1 MAIFCLTIFV
11 FVSFLFSLSGK
22 YAVKYSGQPLLNK
35 FTIGGIILF
44 SLWVGLRYNPD
55 IDPDFLN
62 YWYVAQYGDGF
73 YEYDRFEIIP
83 RLLADINLWLGWGPS
98 GWFIMMGALLA
109 YFTIF
114 AAHRLNPRYI
124 APAFVGMV
132 LIYLSFDMNVMRQGV
147 ALSVFLCALTYIKD
161 RNWKMYL
168 LFMAI
173 AFGFHRSSIIWSP
186 VYLLTYI
193 SWAERVKWKYFL
205 FLGGMFFAMSF
216 LVILIQRFSF
226 VFALMNKEINSASDI
241 DFIEAENVSSGFGV
255 VLKYTRWLLLAYFI
269 PKVAKAINNE
279 ELHIYLV
286 LFLMG
291 VVMDPFGMNTIL
303 IQRVSYYPLVIEIL
317 LYPYIIDYCRINARS
332 RSFIKPIL
340 TIQVLLLTYVISGY
354 FSKWAFVSL

>member
-109 YFTIF
+109 YFTLF
-114 AAHRLNPRYI
+114 AAHRLNPRFI

-168 LFMAI
+168 LFMSI

-186 VYLLTYI
+186 IYLLTYLDWSRKI
-193 SWAERVKWKYFL
+193 KWKFVIIE
-205 FLGGMFFAMSF
+205 GGMLLAMSF
-216 LVILIQRFSF
+216 LLILIQRFSF
-226 VFALMNKEINSASDI
+226 IFAMMNREINSATDI
-241 DFIEAENVSSGFGV
+241 DFIEVENVRSGFGV
-255 VLKYTRWLLLAYFI
+255 VLKIVRWSLLAYYI
-269 PKVAKAINNE
+269 PKIAKSVGDESLYILLAI
-279 ELHIYLV
+279 V
-286 LFLMG
+286 LMG
-291 VVMDPFGMNTIL
+291 VVMEPFGLNTIF
-303 IQRVSYYPLVIEIL
+303 IQRVSFYPQIVEIL
-317 LYPYIIDYCRINARS
+317 LYPYLLQYCKFNFRAKFI
-332 RSFIKPIL
+332 IKPVMIM
-340 TIQVLLLTYVISGY
+340 QVLLLTYVFSGY
-354 FSKWAFVSL
+354 LSKWAFVI